1 MRISQKWCSGR
12 SKETA
17 SLLGHHLHLP
27 QESKPCI
34 CVTRCGCRNLR
45 SQWPLVPLRKHPQ
58 RLQTERPSRLR
69 NNVGAENKRVSWET
83 KWQERRKVD
92 IRWDDFTNK
101 LLRRAQNVVYSFE
114 SYLGKDLPR
123 KYFTAFPKEKLLF
136 SKIKM
141 INNKVSTAQTI

>member
-27 QESKPCI
+27 QESTKPCI

-58 RLQTERPSRLR
+58 RLQTECPSRLR
-69 NNVGAENKRVSWET
+69 NYVGAENKRVSWET
-83 KWQERRKVD
+83 KWQERRKIDV
-92 IRWDDFTNK
+92 RWDDFTN
-101 LLRRAQNVVYSFE
+101 QNCCAERKMLSTVLSRKRFAGE
-114 SYLGKDLPR
+114 NMFPR
-123 KYFTAFPKEKLLF
+123 SPKKNHF
-136 SKIKM
+136 SLK
-141 INNKVSTAQTI
+141 